1 MVSCTS
7 EFKNSQKLTGNV
19 WHLLYIDL
27 SHCTFNWLPLYTTV
41 HSTYYHCIPMYATVQ
56 SYWPSQCF
64 VVRHYICHWIAHYLP
79 HCTIIFIAKI
89 FLDIFSMISL
99 WYSVVCNIYIQKEIN
114 KSLIFIY
121 VSCDFFYW
129 YWICGS
135 QNNDTFIQIIAL
147 EITNH

>member
-27 SHCTFNWLPLYTTV
+27 SHCTFNWLTLYTTV

-56 SYWPSQCF
+56 SYWPSQYF

-79 HCTIIFIAKI
+79 QCTIIFIDKI
-89 FLDIFSMISL
+89 FLDIFSMIF
-99 WYSVVCNIYIQKEIN
+99 
-114 KSLIFIY
+114 SLIF
-121 VSCDFFYW
+121 SCLQHLHTKRNQQVVNIHLCFMWFFLLILNL
-129 YWICGS
+129 WI
-135 QNNDTFIQIIAL
+135 IK
-147 EITNH
+147 